1 MNKPAVTLVKSK
13 DAPQGLFRWL
23 SSHRLFVLFIFVGA
37 VFIYLAY
44 LGEQRTRQVQHIQ
57 NEMQSQNYQ
66 GCLQGNISA
75 TRFNTLLDQL
85 IAVEKS
91 NQFAPKTLVNQRIAA
106 YQSAKID
113 LFDCSKVKGPHE
125 VPAPPLVPFT
135 PSTSASPTTH

>member
-1 MNKPAVTLVKSK
+1 MQKSK
-13 DAPQGLFRWL
+13 NAPAGLFKWL

-44 LGEQRTRQVQHIQ
+44 LGEQRTREVQQIQ
-57 NEMQSQNYQ
+57 RQLRSQYYQ

-75 TRFNTLLDQL
+75 TRFNSLLDQL

-91 NQFAPKTLVNQRIAA
+91 NHFAPQALVQKRIAA

-113 LFDCSKVKGPHE
+113 LYDCSKVKGANDKP
-125 VPAPPLVPFT
+125 PAPPLVPFT
-135 PSTSASPTTH
+135 PTTTATATP